1 MFEKKTQNNPPKTTD
16 DSLSVL
22 RPSKKGKTF
31 EQPDTEEKKHK
42 ISTRVG
48 DHPKKLVI
56 GSGTTFKGTSIKTED
71 IEIYGRIEANIKS
84 NVAYVGVAAEVFGSV
99 ICNQIEIHGKI
110 NGSIDVN
117 GKVNVKKTAQVIGS
131 IRYQVVSIEEGAS
144 VYADL
149 HCTKADQAQLD
160 NVAKL
165 KKLITDKN
173 SVVGLNV
180 ITSDK
185 SQSSDI
191 KENVQDIKE
200 KQKKKRS
207 FFS

>member
-1 MFEKKTQNNPPKTTD
+1 MTQNKVD
-16 DSLSVL
+16 
-22 RPSKKGKTF
+22 KIAAGKVF
-31 EQPDTEEKKHK
+31 EQLKNNEKTNIIPK
-42 ISTRVG
+42 RAG

-56 GSGTTFKGTSIKTED
+56 GSSTSFEGSSVKTEN
-71 IEIYGRIEANIKS
+71 IEIYGRIESNIKS
-84 NVAYVGVAAEVFGSV
+84 DIVYVGVAAEVFGSV

-117 GKVNVKKTAQVIGS
+117 GKANIKKAAQVIGT
-131 IRYQVVSIEEGAS
+131 IRYQVVSIEEGAT

-160 NVAKL
+160 KVSKL
-165 KKLITDKN
+165 KKLIIDKKN
-173 SVVGLNV
+173 VVGLNIV
-180 ITSDK
+180 SSDE

-191 KENVQDIKE
+191 KENIQDIEE
-200 KQKKKRS
+200 KPKKKSS

>member
-1 MFEKKTQNNPPKTTD
+1 MTQNKTNKVTD
-16 DSLSVL
+16 
-22 RPSKKGKTF
+22 GKVF

-42 ISTRVG
+42 IPARIG
-48 DHPKKLVI
+48 DYPKKLII
-56 GSGTTFKGTSIKTED
+56 GSGTSFEGTSIKTED

-84 NVAYVGVAAEVFGSV
+84 NVVYIGATAEVFGSV

-131 IRYQVVSIEEGAS
+131 IRYQLVSIEEGAT

-160 NVAKL
+160 KVSKL
-165 KKLITDKN
+165 QKLIMGKKN
-173 SVVGLNV
+173 VFGLNV
-180 ITSDK
+180 VSSDK
-185 SQSSDI
+185 SESRDI
-191 KENVQDIKE
+191 KENVQDIEE
-200 KQKKKRS
+200 KPKKKSS

>member
-1 MFEKKTQNNPPKTTD
+1 MTQNKVDKIAAGKVFEQLKNNEKKNIIP
-16 DSLSVL
+16 
-22 RPSKKGKTF
+22 
-31 EQPDTEEKKHK
+31 
-42 ISTRVG
+42 TRVG

-56 GSGTTFKGTSIKTED
+56 GSSTSFEGSSVKTEN
-71 IEIYGRIEANIKS
+71 IEIYGRIESNIKS
-84 NVAYVGVAAEVFGSV
+84 DIVYVGVAAEVFGSI

-117 GKVNVKKTAQVIGS
+117 GKANIKKAAQVIGS
-131 IRYQVVSIEEGAS
+131 IRYQVVSIEEGAT

-160 NVAKL
+160 KVSKL
-165 KKLITDKN
+165 KKLLIGKN
-173 SVVGLNV
+173 NVVGLGVVSSNE
-180 ITSDK
+180 

-191 KENVQDIKE
+191 KENVQNIEE
-200 KQKKKRS
+200 KQKKKRL

>member
-1 MFEKKTQNNPPKTTD
+1 MTQNKVD
-16 DSLSVL
+16 
-22 RPSKKGKTF
+22 KIAGGKVS
-31 EQPDTEEKKHK
+31 EKLKDNEEKYK
-42 ISTRVG
+42 IHTRIG
-48 DHPKKLVI
+48 DYPKKLVI
-56 GSGTTFKGTSIKTED
+56 GSGTSFEGTSIKTED

-84 NVAYVGVAAEVFGSV
+84 NVVYVGAAAEVFGSV

-117 GKVNVKKTAQVIGS
+117 GKVNVKKAAQVIGS
-131 IRYQVVSIEEGAS
+131 IRYQVVSIEEGAT

-160 NVAKL
+160 KVSKL
-165 KKLITDKN
+165 KKLIIDKKN
-173 SVVGLNV
+173 VVGLNV
-180 ITSDK
+180 VSSDE

-191 KENVQDIKE
+191 KENIQDIEE
-200 KQKKKRS
+200 KPKKKSS

>member
-1 MFEKKTQNNPPKTTD
+1 MTQNKLNKITD
-16 DSLSVL
+16 
-22 RPSKKGKTF
+22 GKVF
-31 EQPDTEEKKHK
+31 EQPENNEKKN
-42 ISTRVG
+42 IIPTRVG

-56 GSGTTFKGTSIKTED
+56 GSSTSFEGSSVKTEN
-71 IEIYGRIEANIKS
+71 IEIYGRIESNIKS
-84 NVAYVGVAAEVFGSV
+84 NIVYVGAAAEVFGSV

-117 GKVNVKKTAQVIGS
+117 GKASIKKAAQVIGS
-131 IRYQVVSIEEGAS
+131 IRYQVVSIEEGAT

-160 NVAKL
+160 KVSKL
-165 KKLITDKN
+165 KKLIIDKKN
-173 SVVGLNV
+173 VVGLNIV
-180 ITSDK
+180 SSDE

-191 KENVQDIKE
+191 KENIQDIEE
-200 KQKKKRS
+200 KPKKKSS

>member
-1 MFEKKTQNNPPKTTD
+1 MTQNKVDKITAGKVFEQIKNNEKKN
-16 DSLSVL
+16 
-22 RPSKKGKTF
+22 
-31 EQPDTEEKKHK
+31 K
-42 ISTRVG
+42 IHTRVG

-56 GSGTTFKGTSIKTED
+56 GSGTDFKGSSIKTEN
-71 IEIYGRIEANIKS
+71 IEIYGRIESNIKS
-84 NVAYVGVAAEVFGSV
+84 NVVYVGVAGQVFGSV

-131 IRYQVVSIEEGAS
+131 IRYQVVSIEEGAT

-149 HCTKADQAQLD
+149 HCTKADQALID
-160 NVAKL
+160 KVSKL
-165 KKLITDKN
+165 KKLIIDKKN
-173 SVVGLNV
+173 VVGLNV
-180 ITSDK
+180 VSSDE

-191 KENVQDIKE
+191 KENVQNIE
-200 KQKKKRS
+200 ENQKKKRS

>member
-1 MFEKKTQNNPPKTTD
+1 MNQNKLNKITD
-16 DSLSVL
+16 
-22 RPSKKGKTF
+22 GKVF
-31 EQPDTEEKKHK
+31 EQPEDNEKKN
-42 ISTRVG
+42 IIPTRVG

-56 GSGTTFKGTSIKTED
+56 GSSTSFEGKSVKTEN
-71 IEIYGRIEANIKS
+71 IEIYGRIESNIKS
-84 NVAYVGVAAEVFGSV
+84 DIVYVGVAAEVFGSI

-117 GKVNVKKTAQVIGS
+117 GKANIKKAAQVIGS
-131 IRYQVVSIEEGAS
+131 IRYQVVSIEEGAT

-160 NVAKL
+160 KVSKL
-165 KKLITDKN
+165 KKLIIGKN
-173 SVVGLNV
+173 NVVGLGV
-180 ITSDK
+180 VSSDE

-191 KENVQDIKE
+191 KENVQNIED